1 MISAGLL
8 SVLGAGLLMGILHA
22 FDPDHVMTMSSLGSR
37 PDARGATAR
46 YAVSWGVGHGG
57 ILVIAA
63 LALLLFEVPL
73 PEALP
78 TGAERFVG
86 VILIAAGGSLAL
98 ALWRNKTDVTH
109 GGSGLRTKAPFLI
122 GMVHGTAGSA
132 AVFAL
137 LPIGLLSPVLGVFYV
152 LVFSSGVLIG
162 MMGFGHGLDRL
173 QTLVTAKAKA
183 IDRPMRGSVA
193 ALAIGMGSYWL
204 IGA

>member
-1 MISAGLL
+1 MISMGFL
-8 SVLGAGLLMGILHA
+8 SILGAGLLMGMLHA
-22 FDPDHVMTMSSLGSR
+22 FDPDHLMTLSSLASR

-46 YAVSWGVGHGG
+46 YALSWGVGHGG

-63 LALLLFEVPL
+63 LTLLLFKIPL
-73 PEALP
+73 PETLP

-86 VILIAAGGSLAL
+86 VILIAAGGSVAL
-98 ALWRNKTDVTH
+98 ALWSNKTAAT
-109 GGSGLRTKAPFLI
+109 GGSGLRSKAPFLI

-137 LPIGLLSPVLGVFYV
+137 LPMGLLSPVLGIFYV

-162 MMGFGHGLDRL
+162 MIGFGHGFDRV
-173 QTLVTAKAKA
+173 QALVTAKAKA
-183 IDRPMRGSVA
+183 FDKPMRGGVA

>member
-1 MISAGLL
+1 MISLGLL

-46 YAVSWGVGHGG
+46 YALSWGVGHGG
-57 ILVIAA
+57 ILMVAA
-63 LALLLFEVPL
+63 LALLLFDVPMPETL
-73 PEALP
+73 PK
-78 TGAERFVG
+78 GAERFVG

-98 ALWRNKTDVTH
+98 ALWR
-109 GGSGLRTKAPFLI
+109 SRTQGEPPSSMRAKAPFLI

-137 LPIGLLSPVLGVFYV
+137 LPVGLLSPLLGVIYV

-162 MMGFGHGLDRL
+162 MIGFGHGLDRL
-173 QTLVTAKAKA
+173 QALIAGRLTAL
-183 IDRPMRGSVA
+183 DRPLRGGVA
-193 ALAIGMGSYWL
+193 VLAISMGSYWL
-204 IGA
+204 VGA

>member
-1 MISAGLL
+1 MMALGFL
-8 SVLGAGLLMGILHA
+8 SVLSAGLLMGILHA

-37 PDARGATAR
+37 PDGRGATAR
-46 YAVSWGVGHGG
+46 YAVSWGIGHGG

-63 LALLLFEVPL
+63 LALLLFEVPMPETL
-73 PEALP
+73 PR
-78 TGAERFVG
+78 GAERFVG

-98 ALWRNKTDVTH
+98 ALWRGRAAD
-109 GGSGLRTKAPFLI
+109 GLIPNLRAKAPFLI

-137 LPIGLLSPVLGVFYV
+137 LPTGLLSPMLGVIYV

-162 MMGFGHGLDRL
+162 MMGFGLGFDRV
-173 QTLVTAKAKA
+173 QALVARQARA
-183 IDRPMRGSVA
+183 WDRPLRGSVA

-204 IGA
+204 VGA

>member
-1 MISAGLL
+1 MISLGLL
-8 SVLGAGLLMGILHA
+8 SVLGAGLVMGILHA

-46 YAVSWGVGHGG
+46 YALSWGVGHGG
-57 ILVIAA
+57 ILVVAA
-63 LALLLFEVPL
+63 LALLLLDVPMPETL
-73 PEALP
+73 PK
-78 TGAERFVG
+78 GAERFVG

-98 ALWRNKTDVTH
+98 ALWRSRTQDQPAA
-109 GGSGLRTKAPFLI
+109 SLRAKAPFLI

-137 LPIGLLSPVLGVFYV
+137 LPVGLLSPLLGVIYV

-162 MMGFGHGLDRL
+162 MIGFGHGFDRVQALIAHRVTVLDRPL
-173 QTLVTAKAKA
+173 
-183 IDRPMRGSVA
+183 RGGVA

-204 IGA
+204 VGA